1 MASLKDVAKLAQ
13 VSLMT
18 VSRALNNPER
28 LKPETLARVQRAIEQ
43 TSYVPDLSAKKIRGA
58 HAMPGTIGVL
68 ALDTVTTPFSVEITL
83 SIEETAR
90 AHGWNSFVVNMF
102 SEDSADKIVDLLL
115 SHRPT
120 GIIFT
125 TMGLRQVPLPHKLLN
140 YPCVLANCESS
151 GADVASYIPD
161 DEGGQHAA
169 MQALLAA
176 GYRKPLC
183 LHLPASHPA
192 TLRRRLGLD
201 TACREAGINP
211 NTLHHCYMA
220 WGDEHYRDIPAQLL
234 AHIHQNKPDFDSV
247 LCGNDRIAFLVYQT
261 LLAQGLRIP
270 EDIAVVGYD
279 NMVGIGELF
288 LPPLS
293 TVQLPHY
300 EIGSLSALHIIN
312 GESHRDTIKV
322 NSPLLLRESIDR
334 KKLAYL

>member
-18 VSRALNNPER
+18 VSRALNTPER
-28 LKPETLARVQRAIEQ
+28 LKPETLARVRQAIEQ
-43 TSYVPDLSAKKIRGA
+43 TNYVPDLSAKKIRGA

-68 ALDTVTTPFSVEITL
+68 ALDTVTTPFSVEMTL

-102 SEDSADKIVDLLL
+102 SEDSADDIVDLLL

-125 TMGLRQVPLPHKLLN
+125 TMGLRQVPVPRKLLN
-140 YPCVLANCESS
+140 FPCVLANCESP
-151 GADVASYIPD
+151 GTDVASYIPD
-161 DEGGQHAA
+161 DEGGQYAA
-169 MQALLAA
+169 VQALLAA
-176 GYRKPLC
+176 GYRHPLC

-192 TLRRRLGLD
+192 TLRRRHGLD
-201 TACREAGINP
+201 RACREAGVNP
-211 NTLHHCYMA
+211 DGLLHCYMD

-234 AHIHQNKPDFDSV
+234 AHIAQGKPTFDSV
-247 LCGNDRIAFLVYQT
+247 ICGNDRIAFMVYQT
-261 LLAQGLRIP
+261 LLAAGLQIP
-270 EDIAVVGYD
+270 QDIAVIGYD

-288 LPPLS
+288 LPPLT

-300 EIGSLSALHIIN
+300 EIGRLSALHIIS
-312 GESHRDTIKV
+312 GKSHRNTVQV
-322 NSPLLLRESIDR
+322 NSPLLLRESIM
-334 KKLAYL
+334 KIYPS